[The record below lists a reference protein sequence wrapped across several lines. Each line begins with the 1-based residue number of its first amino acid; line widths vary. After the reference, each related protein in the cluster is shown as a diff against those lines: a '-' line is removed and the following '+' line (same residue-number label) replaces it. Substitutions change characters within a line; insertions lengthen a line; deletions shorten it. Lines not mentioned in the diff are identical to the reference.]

1 MKILSKLTLVA
12 ERDDADL
19 KFSRGNQELD
29 ISIEV
34 KGKNRIEYKAD
45 LDKH

>member
-1 MKILSKLTLVA
+1 MKILSKVTLVA
-12 ERDDADL
+12 EHDDAEL
-19 KFSRGNQELD
+19 KFSRSNQELD

-45 LDKH
+45 LDKN